1 MSLFTLTNN
10 FIVTVSNEYLQL
22 KPFKAIYTKDKNRK
36 KTGAM
41 GIFSFI
47 YFYADYKSPYV
58 KYVEEERIDI
68 LKRDLGL
75 SDDFKIT
82 QEIRLAIDMYKEL
95 NETIS
100 VSTLTDVR
108 NAILMSG
115 QVIKELTQSIK
126 STLLGTD
133 EDESDIDVA
142 VDRLNKLLTLSE
154 KLPKVLN
161 VIESLEE
168 KVKIEQSKDT
178 VIRGGGETGAF
189 ED

>member
-1 MSLFTLTNN
+1 
-10 FIVTVSNEYLQL
+10 
-22 KPFKAIYTKDKNRK
+22 
-36 KTGAM
+36 
-41 GIFSFI
+41 
-47 YFYADYKSPYV
+47 
-58 KYVEEERIDI
+58 
-68 LKRDLGL
+68 
-75 SDDFKIT
+75 
-82 QEIRLAIDMYKEL
+82 MYKEL

-100 VSTLTDVR
+100 VSTLTGVR

-133 EDESDIDVA
+133 EDASDIDVA